1 MDQWKSTVLIHMF
14 GGSVR
19 LDQKVHLLSLE
30 GREQEMCGECGEL
43 SGSEGVMGAV
53 VTIGC

>member
-1 MDQWKSTVLIHMF
+1 MF

-19 LDQKVHLLSLE
+19 LDQKVNLLSLE
-30 GREQEMCGECGEL
+30 GREQEMCGECGKL